1 MSETQTSETT
11 QSQTGDSTTAT
22 TDTTTDTGAQT
33 GTEQTTQTAGAD
45 TTLLGDEQGAA
56 GEQANEGGED
66 KQPETKD
73 QPIEYGDFTLPEG
86 YTLDDADA
94 GVLKEVGQQFK
105 MPQEVLQRLVDLK
118 VSMDQRQHEQQQQA
132 YQKQVAEW
140 ANQAKA
146 DKEYGGEK
154 LQQSLSTGRAVFE
167 LNRGEEFR
175 SLLNET
181 GLGSHPVVIAV
192 MAQVGKMMGNDQMVT
207 GKTNNGSTAL
217 HEVLY
222 DKS

>member
-22 TDTTTDTGAQT
+22 TDTTT
-33 GTEQTTQTAGAD
+33 GTEQTTQTAGND

-56 GEQANEGGED
+56 GEQAKEGGEG

-73 QPIEYGDFTLPEG
+73 QPIEYGDFTLAEG
-86 YTLDDADA
+86 YTLDAADA
-94 GVLKEVGQQFK
+94 GVLKELGQQFK
-105 MPQEVLQRLVDLK
+105 MPQEALQKLVDLK
-118 VSMDQRQHEQQQQA
+118 VSMDQRQQQA
-132 YQKQVAEW
+132 YQAQVGEW

-154 LQQSLSTGRAVFE
+154 LQQSLSTAKAAFA
-167 LNRGEEFR
+167 LPRGDKVR
-175 SLLNET
+175 NLLNET
-181 GLGSHPVVIAV
+181 GLGNHPDIIGFFAE
-192 MAQVGKMMGNDQMVT
+192 VGKMMGNDQMVT

-217 HEVLY
+217 HDVLF